1 MTATAGRD
9 TPQQRT
15 PRDLGRLRGEL
26 RVLLGAAPGVGK
38 TFAMLDEGHRR
49 AARGTDVVVAVVET
63 HGRRRT
69 AERLEGLEVVP
80 RRRLEHRGTVL
91 AEMDVDAV
99 LARRPQV
106 ALVDELAHT
115 NAPGSRNRR
124 RCADVEELL
133 AAGISVITTVNVQH
147 LASLNDVVASITGV
161 RQQETVPDSVVRAAE
176 QVELVDMAPEALRRR
191 LLHGNVYPPERVE
204 ATMSSYFRPGNLAA
218 LRELALLWVADR
230 VDAALV
236 LYRDEHAIAASWPT
250 RDRVVVALSGGP
262 EGADLVRR
270 GARIAKKGAGG
281 ELHAVFVARSDGLV
295 ERDPRALA
303 EQRQLVEDLEGS
315 FHTLTGEDPADAVL
329 DYARS
334 VNATTVVVGQSR
346 RSRWQSLLRTPVSQ
360 RIVAGSGD
368 IDCHLVTHRWA
379 GRGQRTVPVPLS
391 LPRRVAAYVLAVLLP
406 VALTALFTLTPG
418 WTEHEVPLLTQL
430 AATVL
435 VALVGGLLPAVLAS
449 VVGNLLVN
457 FWLVEPRLSLSVAEP
472 RDVLSLL
479 VFLAVGLAVS
489 SVVQGAARRTRE
501 AAAARA
507 EADTLLELTR
517 HGLATDASVASLLEQ
532 VRDTFGQQR
541 VELRVRDVPTSP
553 WRVEHVVG
561 EDVGG
566 EDVGGE
572 DGGGGDGSKGPPD
585 TELPL
590 DDVSGFALYGRG
602 LTASEQRVLTAFGV
616 QAVVRMERREL
627 AETAAQADTLA
638 ARSAFQTA
646 LLAAVSHDLRTPLA
660 AIKTGLSGLVAEDVE
675 LDPAARRELLQV
687 VQGSAERLERLVA
700 NLLDMTRIQM
710 TSPAPELDEV
720 LVDEVVRAAVQ
731 ALPHVAG
738 RVELARSELM
748 VRTDPGLTER
758 VVANVVDNAVRHQ
771 PEGTPVVVRYEAHGD
786 RVRVLVVDRGPGI
799 SRERR
804 EQVFQPFQRLGDRPA
819 QAGVPEGLGL
829 GLAVASGFAATVGA
843 NLTPTDTPGG
853 GLTMVIDLPAAR

>member
-1 MTATAGRD
+1 M
-9 TPQQRT
+9 
-15 PRDLGRLRGEL
+15 

-38 TFAMLDEGHRR
+38 TYAMLDEGHRR

-63 HGRRRT
+63 HGRPRT
-69 AERLEGLEVVP
+69 AEQLEGLEVVP

-91 AEMDVDAV
+91 EEMDVDAV

-147 LASLNDVVASITGV
+147 LESLNDVVASITGV
-161 RQQETVPDSVVRAAE
+161 RQRETVPDSVVRAAD

-204 ATMSSYFRPGNLAA
+204 ATLSSYFRPGNLAA

-230 VDAALV
+230 VDAALA

-270 GARIAKKGAGG
+270 GARIAKKGVGG

-303 EQRQLVEDLEGS
+303 EQRRLVEDLDGS
-315 FHTLTGEDPADAVL
+315 FHTLTGEDPAEAVL

-379 GRGQRTVPVPLS
+379 GRGQRTPAVPLS
-391 LPRRVAAYVLAVLLP
+391 LPRRVAAYVLAGLLP
-406 VALTALFTLTPG
+406 VLLTVLFTVTPG

-435 VALVGGLLPAVLAS
+435 VALVGGLLPALLAA

-457 FWLVEPRLSLSVAEP
+457 FWLVEPRFSLDVADA
-472 RDVLSLL
+472 RDALSLL
-479 VFLAVGLAVS
+479 VFLLVGLAVS
-489 SVVQGAARRTRE
+489 SVVQGAARRSRE

-507 EADTLLELTR
+507 EADTLLALTR

-541 VELRVRDVPTSP
+541 VELRVRDVPTAP
-553 WRVEHVVG
+553 WRVEHAVG
-561 EDVGG
+561 EEAVQ
-566 EDVGGE
+566 
-572 DGGGGDGSKGPPD
+572 GPPD

-590 DDVSGFALYGRG
+590 DELSGFALYGRG
-602 LTASEQRVLTAFGV
+602 LTAPEQRVLTAFGV

-627 AETAAQADTLA
+627 AETAAQADALA

-660 AIKTGLSGLVAEDVE
+660 AIKTGLSGLVDEDVE
-675 LDPAARRELLQV
+675 LDPAAARELLQV
-687 VQGSAERLERLVA
+687 VQSSAERLERLVA

-738 RVELARSELM
+738 RVELGRSELM
-748 VRTDPGLTER
+748 VRTDPGLAER
-758 VVANVVDNAVRHQ
+758 VVSNVVDNAVRHQ
-771 PEGTPVVVRYEAHGD
+771 PEGIPVVVRYETEGD

-799 SRERR
+799 GRERR
-804 EQVFQPFQRLGDRPA
+804 EEVFQPFQRLGDRPSH
-819 QAGVPEGLGL
+819 AGAPEGLGL
-829 GLAVASGFAATVGA
+829 GLAVASGFAAVLGA
-843 NLTPTDTPGG
+843 RLVPSDTPGG

>member
-1 MTATAGRD
+1 MTATTGRE
-9 TPQQRT
+9 TPQRRA

-91 AEMDVDAV
+91 EEMDVDAV
-99 LARRPQV
+99 IARRPQV

-115 NAPGSRNRR
+115 NAPGSRHRR
-124 RCADVEELL
+124 RCGDVEELL

-147 LASLNDVVASITGV
+147 LESLNDVVASITGV
-161 RQQETVPDSVVRAAE
+161 RQQETVPDSVVRAAD

-204 ATMSSYFRPGNLAA
+204 ATLSSYFRPGNLAA

-230 VDAALV
+230 VDAALA

-270 GARIAKKGAGG
+270 GARIAGKGAGG

-303 EQRQLVEDLEGS
+303 EQRRLVEDLDGS
-315 FHTLTGEDPADAVL
+315 FHTLTGEDPAEAVL
-329 DYARS
+329 EYARS

-346 RSRWQSLLRTPVSQ
+346 RSRWQSLVRTPVSQ

-379 GRGQRTVPVPLS
+379 GRGQRTAPVPLS
-391 LPRRVAAYVLAVLLP
+391 LARRVAAYVLALLLP
-406 VALTALFTLTPG
+406 VLLTVVYTVTPG

-430 AATVL
+430 AVTVL
-435 VALVGGLLPAVLAS
+435 VALVGGLLPAVVAA

-457 FWLVEPRLSLSVAEP
+457 FWLVEPRFSLTVADS

-479 VFLAVGLAVS
+479 VFLVVGLAVS

-507 EADTLLELTR
+507 EADTLLALTR

-532 VRDTFGQQR
+532 VRDTFGQHR
-541 VELRVRDVPTSP
+541 VELRVRDVPTAP
-553 WRVEHVVG
+553 WRVEHAVG
-561 EDVGG
+561 EELAPGG
-566 EDVGGE
+566 TGGP
-572 DGGGGDGSKGPPD
+572 GGPGGQGRPD

-602 LTASEQRVLTAFGV
+602 LTAAEQRVLTAFGV

-675 LDPAARRELLQV
+675 LGPAARRELLQV

-738 RVELARSELM
+738 RVELDRSELM
-748 VRTDPGLTER
+748 VRTDPGLAER

-771 PEGTPVVVRYEAHGD
+771 PEGAPVVVRYEADGD

-829 GLAVASGFAATVGA
+829 GLAVASGFAASVGA
-843 NLTPTDTPGG
+843 TLIPTDTPGG

>member
-1 MTATAGRD
+1 MTATAGPRS
-9 TPQQRT
+9 

-38 TFAMLDEGHRR
+38 TYAMLDEGHRR

-80 RRRLEHRGTVL
+80 RRSVEHRGTVL
-91 AEMDVDAV
+91 EEMDVDAV

-115 NAPGSRNRR
+115 NAPGSRHRR
-124 RCADVEELL
+124 RCGDVEELL

-147 LASLNDVVASITGV
+147 LESLNDVVASITGV
-161 RQQETVPDSVVRAAE
+161 RQQETVPDSVVRAAD

-204 ATMSSYFRPGNLAA
+204 ATLSSYFRPGNLAA

-230 VDAALV
+230 VDAALA

-270 GARIAKKGAGG
+270 GARIAGKGAGG

-303 EQRQLVEDLEGS
+303 EQRRLVEDLDGS
-315 FHTLTGEDPADAVL
+315 FHTLTGEDPAEAVL

-346 RSRWQSLLRTPVSQ
+346 RSRWQSLLRAPVSQ

-391 LPRRVAAYVLAVLLP
+391 LPRRVVAYVLAVVLP
-406 VALTALFTLTPG
+406 VALTALFALTPG

-435 VALVGGLLPAVLAS
+435 VALVGGLLPAVLAA

-457 FWLVEPRLSLSVAEP
+457 FWLVEPRLSLTVADS

-479 VFLAVGLAVS
+479 VFLLVGLAVS
-489 SVVQGAARRTRE
+489 SVVQAAARRTRE

-507 EADTLLELTR
+507 EADTLLALTR

-532 VRDTFGQQR
+532 VRDTFSQHR
-541 VELRVRDVPTSP
+541 VELRVRDVPTAP
-553 WRVEHVVG
+553 WRVEHAVG
-561 EDVGG
+561 EEVGA
-566 EDVGGE
+566 GGP
-572 DGGGGDGSKGPPD
+572 DGQDRPDRPD

-590 DDVSGFALYGRG
+590 DDLSGFALYGRG
-602 LTASEQRVLTAFGV
+602 LTASEQRVLTAFGI

-660 AIKTGLSGLVAEDVE
+660 AIKTGLSGLVDEDVE
-675 LDPAARRELLQV
+675 LDPATRRELLLV
-687 VQGSAERLERLVA
+687 VQRSAERLERLVA

-710 TSPAPELDEV
+710 TSPAPELDAV
-720 LVDEVVRAAVQ
+720 LVDEVVRAAVH

-738 RVELARSELM
+738 RVELARSELL
-748 VRTDPGLTER
+748 VRTDPGLVER

-771 PEGTPVVVRYEAHGD
+771 PEGSPVEVRYEADGD

-819 QAGVPEGLGL
+819 RAGVPEGLGL
-829 GLAVASGFAATVGA
+829 GLAVASGFAASVGA
-843 NLTPTDTPGG
+843 TLTPTDTPGG